1 MHGELL
7 EDWEHEE
14 GHRKYEEDGGVHE
27 ELLENGEHQHMLED
41 VEVVL
46 VELVHDTAGAGV
58 AVGRDGGQEG
68 GHGDCEAAVDAQEA
82 DMQVQV
88 LVQVQGVQR
97 GDPRDTAEPE
107 GGDGDGDGDDGEGD
121 GGGDGNGDGDVDADD
136 SDGDGG

>member
-14 GHRKYEEDGGVHE
+14 GHRKYEEDRGVHE
-27 ELLENGEHQHMLED
+27 ELLENGEHQGMLEDGEQYQDMLED

-46 VELVHDTAGAGV
+46 VELVHDIAGAGV

-107 GGDGDGDGDDGEGD
+107 GGDGDGDGGGE
-121 GGGDGNGDGDVDADD
+121 D
-136 SDGDGG
+136 SP

>member
-7 EDWEHEE
+7 EDWEHVE

-27 ELLENGEHQHMLED
+27 ELLENGENQGMLEDGEQYQDMLDDGEHQDMLED

-46 VELVHDTAGAGV
+46 VELVHDIAGAGV

-88 LVQVQGVQR
+88 QGVQR

-107 GGDGDGDGDDGEGD
+107 GGDGDGDDGE
-121 GGGDGNGDGDVDADD
+121 D
-136 SDGDGG
+136 SP

>member
-14 GHRKYEEDGGVHE
+14 GHRKYEGDRGVHE
-27 ELLENGEHQHMLED
+27 ELLENGEHQDMLED

-46 VELVHDTAGAGV
+46 VELVHDIAGAGV

-88 LVQVQGVQR
+88 LVQVQGVQC

-107 GGDGDGDGDDGEGD
+107 GGDDDGD
-121 GGGDGNGDGDVDADD
+121 GGGED
-136 SDGDGG
+136 SP